1 MSHDSGEASLVKAIG
16 VRQLTASIVNST
28 VGAGIFV
35 LPALVAQ
42 GVGAAAP
49 LAFALCAAMMAL
61 MTVTIAIAGSRV
73 TSTGGM
79 YAYVQAAFGPYVSLL
94 AGVLQWLSTILAVSG
109 VSVAMLDQAGTFA
122 PILGSQPVRVA
133 LLAAILGG
141 LAYLNARGVRLG
153 MRLIETVTLAKLLPL
168 LVFVGVGLFFV
179 NPASLTWPG
188 LPGGDTVARTVLLLI
203 FAYSGVEIALAP
215 SGEVRDPARTVPRA
229 VFFALAIITALYV
242 AIQIVAQGVLGPAL
256 SQETA
261 APLASAAG
269 LFLGQAG
276 ITLLLLGAVCS
287 MFGFLCGDM
296 LSTPRSWYALA
307 RDGFLPRPLTRI
319 HPVYRTPS
327 VAIWTHGAVVLIL
340 ASTNTFEG
348 LAIIA
353 NVALLL
359 LYLLCCAAAL
369 QLTRQGVVATEAPFA
384 MRGASL
390 APILAAVLMVWVLST
405 ATLREFLW
413 TAVVLG
419 AATLA
424 YVVKARRSPA
434 PSS

>member
-1 MSHDSGEASLVKAIG
+1 MSHASGEASLVKAIG

-49 LAFALCAAMMAL
+49 LAFALCAAMMGL
-61 MTVTIAIAGSRV
+61 MAVTLAIAGSRV
-73 TSTGGM
+73 ASTGGI

-94 AGVLQWLSTILAVSG
+94 AGVMQWLTMILAVS
-109 VSVAMLDQAGTFA
+109 SVAAAMLDQVGTFA
-122 PILGSQPVRVA
+122 PILASQPARVGV
-133 LLAAILGG
+133 LAATLAG
-141 LAYLNARGVRLG
+141 LASMNARGVRLG
-153 MRLIETVTLAKLLPL
+153 MRLIEGVTLAKLLPL
-168 LVFVGVGLFFV
+168 LIFVAVGVFFV
-179 NPASLTWPG
+179 NPANLTWPG

-203 FAYSGVEIALAP
+203 FAYSGVEIALSP
-215 SGEVRDPARTVPRA
+215 SGEVREPARTVPRA
-229 VFFALAIITALYV
+229 VFLALAIITALYI

-261 APLASAAG
+261 APLAAAAG
-269 LFLGQAG
+269 LFVGQAG
-276 ITLLLLGAVCS
+276 VTLLLLGAVCS

-307 RDGFLPRPLTRI
+307 RDGFLPGPLTRI
-319 HPVYRTPS
+319 HPIYRTPS
-327 VAIWTHGAVVLIL
+327 VAIWTHAMLVLVL

-353 NVALLL
+353 NVALLG

-369 QLTRQGVVATEAPFA
+369 QLTRRDTRVGASTPFA
-384 MRGASL
+384 MRGATVF
-390 APILAAVLMVWVLST
+390 PIAAAALMLWILST
-405 ATLREFLW
+405 ATLREIAV
-413 TAVVLG
+413 TALVL
-419 AATLA
+419 AIATLM
-424 YVVKARRSPA
+424 YVVQKQRQSTER
-434 PSS
+434 

>member
-1 MSHDSGEASLVKAIG
+1 VSHASGEASLVKAIG

-73 TSTGGM
+73 SSTGGM

-94 AGVLQWLSTILAVSG
+94 AGVMQWLTMILAVS
-109 VSVAMLDQAGTFA
+109 SVAAAMLDQVGTFA
-122 PILGSQPVRVA
+122 PILASQPARVG
-133 LLAAILGG
+133 LLAATLAS
-141 LAYLNARGVRLG
+141 LAYMNARGVRLG
-153 MRLIETVTLAKLLPL
+153 MRLIEGVTLAKLLPL
-168 LVFVGVGLFFV
+168 LIFVAVGVFFV
-179 NPASLTWPG
+179 NPANLTWPG

-203 FAYSGVEIALAP
+203 FAYSGVDIALSP
-215 SGEVRDPARTVPRA
+215 SGEVHEPARTVPRA
-229 VFFALAIITALYV
+229 VFLALAIITALYI

-269 LFLGQAG
+269 QFLGQAG
-276 ITLLLLGAVCS
+276 VTLLLLGAVCS

-307 RDGFLPRPLTRI
+307 RDGFLPGPLTRI
-319 HPVYRTPS
+319 HPISRTPS
-327 VAIWTHGAVVLIL
+327 VAIWTHAMLVLVL

-353 NVALLL
+353 NVALLG

-369 QLTRQGVVATEAPFA
+369 QLTRRDTRVEASTPFA
-384 MRGASL
+384 MRGATVF
-390 APILAAVLMVWVLST
+390 PLAAAALMLWVLST
-405 ATLREFLW
+405 ATLREIAV
-413 TAVVLG
+413 TALVLG
-419 AATLA
+419 VATLV
-424 YVVKARRSPA
+424 YVVQKQRQSIER
-434 PSS
+434 